1 MQFRSKEESVGSADQ
16 LNIEK
21 SLIIRTHWNYFKNDA
36 KSKFTLRR
44 HPMNHRRLLAK
55 LALALLTAVPFAA
68 FAAYPEKPI
77 KLIVPSAPGGAPDV
91 LMRVLAARLSTQM
104 GVSII
109 VENKPGGSYVIGTM
123 EIVRAAP
130 DGYTI
135 GYGNVVSLA
144 TNRSLLSKV
153 PYDID
158 KDLTLVSNVATLVNI
173 LAVNNDLP
181 VKNVSE
187 LIAYAKKN
195 PGKLS
200 MASSGNGTT
209 SHLGG
214 ELLKTMTNTEILHV
228 PYKAATGGVN
238 DLISGQ
244 IQVYME
250 NSTVLGPHVRSGRVR
265 ALGISGSKRLN
276 NYPEVPTVSEAGV
289 PGFESVAWGGIMG
302 PAGMPRE
309 IVERLN
315 AEIRAALASPEVRE
329 RFKALDADPTPSSP
343 EEFRD
348 LSRRETEKWARVVKA
363 SGAKVD

>member
-1 MQFRSKEESVGSADQ
+1 MKE
-16 LNIEK
+16 
-21 SLIIRTHWNYFKNDA
+21 T
-36 KSKFTLRR
+36 
-44 HPMNHRRLLAK
+44 PMNSRRFLAK
-55 LALALLTAVPFAA
+55 LALSLCAALPFSA

-77 KLIVPSAPGGAPDV
+77 KLIVPSAPGGAPDT

-104 GVSII
+104 GVAVI
-109 VENKPGGSYVIGTM
+109 VENKPGGQYVIGTM
-123 EIVRAAP
+123 DIVRAAP

-158 KDLTLVSNVATLVNI
+158 KDLTLVSNVVTLVNI
-173 LAVNNDLP
+173 LAVNGDLP
-181 VKNVSE
+181 VKSASE
-187 LIAYAKKN
+187 LIAHAKKN
-195 PGKLS
+195 PGKLA

-214 ELLKTMTNTEILHV
+214 ELLKTMTNTQLLHV
-228 PYKAATGGVN
+228 PYKAAASAAS

-244 IQVYME
+244 VHVYME
-250 NSTVLGPHVRSGRVR
+250 NSTVLGPHVKSGRIR
-265 ALGISGSKRLN
+265 ALGVSGSKRLN
-276 NYPEVPTVSEAGV
+276 NYPDIPTIAEAGV

-302 PAGMPRE
+302 PAGMPKE

-315 AEIRAALASPEVRE
+315 AEIRAALANPELRE
-329 RFKALDADPTPSSP
+329 RFKALDAEPTPSSP
-343 EEFRD
+343 EDFRE
-348 LSRRETEKWARVVKA
+348 LSRRETEKWAQVIKA

>member
-1 MQFRSKEESVGSADQ
+1 MS
-16 LNIEK
+16 
-21 SLIIRTHWNYFKNDA
+21 
-36 KSKFTLRR
+36 
-44 HPMNHRRLLAK
+44 HRRLLAK
-55 LALALLTAVPFAA
+55 LAFALLAAAPFSV
-68 FAAYPEKPI
+68 FAAYPDKPI
-77 KLIVPSAPGGAPDV
+77 RLIVPSAPGGAPDS
-91 LMRVLAARLSTQM
+91 LMRVLAARLSAQM
-104 GVSII
+104 GVTIV

-158 KDLTLVSNVATLVNI
+158 KDLSLVSNVATLVNI

-181 VKNVSE
+181 VKNVNE
-187 LIAYAKKN
+187 LIAHAKKN

-214 ELLKTMTNTEILHV
+214 ELLKTMTGTQLLHV
-228 PYKAATGGVN
+228 PYKAAAAAAS

-244 IQVYME
+244 VQVYME

-265 ALGISGSKRLN
+265 ALGASGSKRLI
-276 NYPEVPTVSEAGV
+276 NYPDVPTIAEAGV
-289 PGFESVAWGGIMG
+289 PGFESVAWGGIIG
-302 PAGMPRE
+302 PAGMPKE

-315 AEIRAALASPEVRE
+315 AEIRAALASPELRE
-329 RFKALDADPTPSSP
+329 RFKALDAEPSPSSP
-343 EEFRD
+343 EEFRE
-348 LSRRETEKWARVVKA
+348 LSRRETEKWAQVIKT